1 MMDELLQ
8 AVARGASL
16 SPEQAALA
24 VAAMLRFFTARLP
37 SALVGELH
45 ARLGPRPLGCYRY
58 MVRAL
63 GAGLWSDWSEPSGPF
78 ANPPRVPVVDAV
90 RR

>member
-8 AVARGASL
+8 AVARGTNL

-45 ARLGPRPLGCYRY
+45 ARLGPRMPNAAAAPDVPDAPDAPGRAAPLASSAR
-58 MVRAL
+58 R
-63 GAGLWSDWSEPSGPF
+63 
-78 ANPPRVPVVDAV
+78 PPQP
-90 RR
+90 

>member
-1 MMDELLQ
+1 MMDELIQ
-8 AVARGASL
+8 TVARAARL

-45 ARLGPRPLGCYRY
+45 ARLCPSPAPTPFPTTPA
-58 MVRAL
+58 VA
-63 GAGLWSDWSEPSGPF
+63 SDHDPNG
-78 ANPPRVPVVDAV
+78 
-90 RR
+90 

>member
-45 ARLGPRPLGCYRY
+45 ARLSPRTPNAAAAPDVPDAPGRAAPLASSTR
-58 MVRAL
+58 R
-63 GAGLWSDWSEPSGPF
+63 
-78 ANPPRVPVVDAV
+78 PPQP
-90 RR
+90 